1 MATVEYEFSGYVTEI
16 YLDRLSDEQV
26 AAFKDAHNR
35 YLDDYNYQF
44 IKDIDDFYEEQFFNS
59 ETADYFQGFYCF
71 TLDTYFT
78 IKDDNGNIIQ
88 DADGNEMLYLDGDT
102 IEESTDPEE
111 LPHLKDGYYCIA
123 QKVGFAQKNIHLKID
138 NSLINR
144 KKPFDIRGDFIF
156 DIVRCSNFPTALN
169 REVNF
174 NEDCY
179 IQNCTFNDEVFV
191 DDNGDSL
198 SDCDLMIDDYYE
210 NIVII
215 MQVLHGKKS
224 IVYIY
229 DDKAQNEKE
238 YFFDQLDKTLI
249 DMPIYDNNLITN
261 FVLEQKTDSDNSNN
275 YDVVNISYKVV
286 DDDLHRHTEKYDAD
300 DNSYDE
306 DDINEDGD
314 DISCDEEL
322 DDDLDNENDEDV
334 NYEDERSYS
343 SGKDDNYQYRDD
355 EEYDIDDKDD
365 GEYKR

>member
-16 YLDRLSDEQV
+16 YIDRLSDEQV

-44 IKDIDDFYEEQFFNS
+44 IKDIDDFYEYQFVNS

-78 IKDDNGNIIQ
+78 IKDDDGNSIT
-88 DADGNEMLYLDGDT
+88 DEDGNEMVYLDGDS
-102 IEESTDPEE
+102 IEENTDPEE

-123 QKVGFAQKNIHLKID
+123 QKVGFAQKNFHLKID
-138 NSLINR
+138 NSLIDR
-144 KKPFDIRGDFIF
+144 KKPFNIRGDFIF
-156 DIVRCSNFPTALN
+156 EIVRCSNFPTALN

-179 IQNCTFNDEVFV
+179 IQNCTFNDERFV

-229 DDKAQNEKE
+229 DDKAENEKE
-238 YFFDQLDKTLI
+238 YFFDHLDKTLI
-249 DMPIYDNNLITN
+249 DMPIYDNNLITEYI
-261 FVLEQKTDSDNSNN
+261 LEQKTDSDNANN
-275 YDVVNISYKVV
+275 YEVVNISYKIV
-286 DDDLHRHTEKYDAD
+286 DD
-300 DNSYDE
+300 
-306 DDINEDGD
+306 EDGSACGEGQD
-314 DISCDEEL
+314 DFDHEN
-322 DDDLDNENDEDV
+322 DDDE

-343 SGKDDNYQYRDD
+343 SGKDGNYQYRDD
-355 EEYDIDDKDD
+355 DEFDIDDKDD